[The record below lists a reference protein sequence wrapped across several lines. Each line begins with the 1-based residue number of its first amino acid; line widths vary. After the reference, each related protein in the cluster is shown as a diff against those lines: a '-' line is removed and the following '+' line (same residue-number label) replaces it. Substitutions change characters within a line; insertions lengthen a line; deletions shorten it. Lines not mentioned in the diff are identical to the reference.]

1 MLQSNGCPATV
12 KDLTWSNLT
21 WKAHIEERL
30 MKGNIVFYL
39 LRRNVA
45 MGVKMRIKLGLYKS
59 LILIVL
65 IHGFVCI
72 TASRTE
78 LKQLESFQKR
88 AVKWI
93 TELHD
98 VDYEN
103 QLRLL
108 NLLPLPMF
116 LQLKNLLLLSKI
128 MNDYSHCIELPAT
141 ALGRGR
147 KSDIL
152 MLNKKRTEKARG
164 EFVF

>member
-1 MLQSNGCPATV
+1 
-12 KDLTWSNLT
+12 
-21 WKAHIEERL
+21 
-30 MKGNIVFYL
+30 
-39 LRRNVA
+39 
-45 MGVKMRIKLGLYKS
+45 MR
-59 LILIVL
+59 
-65 IHGFVCI
+65 
-72 TASRTE
+72 ASRTE